1 MTRQVVWDW
10 RRSVSDQESRSLVKG
25 VSSLLGERWRELVL
39 LVVLLGSLFSMVA
52 LLGYRPEDP
61 TWLHPNTGRVMN
73 PCGPLGALLADVLFQ
88 TLGIGAW
95 AAFGSM
101 VVSVLALAGRRVLRP
116 FLFANLTLLYVS
128 ALGLVD
134 LLVGSDGPYP
144 VGGLLG
150 ARLTEALVAVV
161 GRVGAFL
168 AVGGAGLVAVTLL
181 GNIRWGA
188 VARWIVEFAEAR
200 WPAVR
205 DLVHA
210 GAVRTGNSTRAGAS
224 ASWSALRGVAGGGAT
239 STRGLFQRVLAS
251 FRAQGEAEEAVL
263 PDGLEDIDA
272 DPDLFVPS
280 ESIATAHSMPVVA
293 EVQWEPTQAGTSAGI
308 RDMFTDVAPRNVQD
322 RTSSVGSVFTSASRA
337 VPEPLSERTQP
348 GQITGDSTPW
358 ESIPDGP
365 EHTALSS
372 VPDVGP
378 ARNGVTLTPPPVE
391 RDEQPPAARRKREP
405 AVAVAQA
412 LSRKVAD
419 DGGEVR
425 KSKRGF
431 ADFRL
436 PKLSL
441 LDVVPEQKA
450 HFDGE
455 KLRELAQTVESTLA
469 SFKVTGEVVDIRVGP
484 VVTIFE
490 YLPDPGIKVSKIAGL
505 SDDLAMS
512 LCAVSVRIV
521 APIPGKG
528 VVGIEIPSPKRLN
541 IYFREMLASDEFRN
555 TKDLLPV
562 SLGKDVEGNVVIAN
576 LQKMPHVLVAGTT
589 GAGKSVGVNGML
601 MSLLYTLSPDDLR
614 LLLIDPKQLE
624 FKMYD
629 DVPHLLHP
637 VVTDPKKASAALD
650 WCVREMEDRYA
661 RLAAWNVRNIV
672 PYNEKVERESKNW
685 TAEKARKYVPKGW
698 QEGDP
703 LPGPEKMPFIVIVID
718 ELADLM
724 MVAKKEIETSIARIA
739 QKARACGIHLILA
752 TQRPSADVVTGLI
765 KSNMPTRIG
774 FKLKS
779 GLDSRVILDENGA
792 ERLLGRGDMLYSP
805 NGGSAGLLRVHG
817 AFVSDEEVERV
828 CDYLRQQATPQY
840 IDAVTADPAAASGDV
855 EEDRDPLFGDAAEVC
870 IGAGKAS
877 TSMVQRHLKIGY
889 NRAAR
894 IIDQLEAA
902 GVIGPADGARPREVL
917 VSSL

>member
-1 MTRQVVWDW
+1 MSEHDSK
-10 RRSVSDQESRSLVKG
+10 SVLKG
-25 VSSLLGERWRELVL
+25 ISALLGERWRELL
-39 LVVLLGSLFSMVA
+39 LLGTLLGSLFSMVA
-52 LLGYRPEDP
+52 LIGYAPEDP
-61 TWLHPNTGRVMN
+61 TWLRPNTGRVTN
-73 PCGPLGALLADVLFQ
+73 PCGPLGALIADVLFQ
-88 TLGIGAW
+88 NLGWGAW
-95 AAFGSM
+95 AAFGTM
-101 VVSVLALAGRRVLRP
+101 VASVLTLAGRSVLRP
-116 FLFANLTLLYVS
+116 FLLANLGVLYVAGLGAIHL
-128 ALGLVD
+128 ALG
-134 LLVGSDGPYP
+134 GEGPYP
-144 VGGLLG
+144 RGGQLG
-150 ARLTEALVAVV
+150 QTLAEALVAVV
-161 GRVGAFL
+161 GTVGAALVL
-168 AVGGAGLVAVTLL
+168 AGTVLGAVTLL
-181 GNIRWGA
+181 GNIRWGR
-188 VARWIVEFAEAR
+188 VARWMVDFAEAR

-205 DLVHA
+205 DLLHA
-210 GAVRTGNSTRAGAS
+210 GAVRTGETTKAGAS
-224 ASWSALRGVAGGGAT
+224 ASWSTLRAAAGGGAT
-239 STRGLFQRVLAS
+239 STRTLLQRVMAS
-251 FRAQGEAEEAVL
+251 FRGEESDAGLEEAEV
-263 PDGLEDIDA
+263 GLEAIDA

-280 ESIATAHSMPVVA
+280 DSIATAHSMPVVA
-293 EVQWEPTQAGTSAGI
+293 EVQWEPTVAGPSSGI

-322 RTSSVGSVFTSASRA
+322 RTSSVGSVFTGIASSA

-348 GQITGDSTPW
+348 GQITDDSTPW
-358 ESIPDGP
+358 ESIPDEP
-365 EHTALSS
+365 RDTALSA
-372 VPDVGP
+372 GP
-378 ARNGVTLTPPPVE
+378 LTNGVTLTPPPVE
-391 RDEQPPAARRKREP
+391 RDEEPPAPRVRKGEV
-405 AVAVAQA
+405 AVAVAEA
-412 LSRKVAD
+412 LSRKVSSD

-425 KSKRGF
+425 KSRKGF
-431 ADFRL
+431 KDFRL

-441 LDVVPEQKA
+441 LDIVPEQKA

-455 KLRELAQTVESTLA
+455 KLRELAQTVEATLA
-469 SFKVTGEVVDIRVGP
+469 SFKVTGEVVNIRVGP

-490 YLPDPGIKVSKIAGL
+490 FLPESGIKVSRIAGL

-512 LCAVSVRIV
+512 LCATSVRIV

-528 VVGIEIPSPKRLN
+528 VVGIEIPSPKRLD
-541 IYFREMLASDEFRN
+541 IYFRELLASDEFRN

-562 SLGKDVEGNVVIAN
+562 ALGKDVEGNAVFGN

-601 MSLLYTLSPDDLR
+601 LSLLYTLSPEDLR

-637 VVTDPKKASAALD
+637 VVTDPKKAAAALD

-672 PYNEKVERESKNW
+672 PYNEKVEREAKNW
-685 TAEKARKYVPKGW
+685 SPEKARKYVPKGW
-698 QEGDP
+698 TEGDP
-703 LPGPEKMPFIVIVID
+703 LPEPEKMPFIVIVID

-739 QKARACGIHLILA
+739 QKARACGIHLVLA

-765 KSNMPTRIG
+765 KSNMPTRIA

-805 NGGSAGLLRVHG
+805 NGGSGGIERVHG

-828 CDYLRQQATPQY
+828 CDYLREQAAPQY
-840 IDAVTADPAAASGDV
+840 IDAVTAEPGV
-855 EEDRDPLFGDAAEVC
+855 EEEISDEERDPLFAEAAEVV

-894 IIDQLEAA
+894 IIDQLEMA
-902 GVIGPADGARPREVL
+902 GIVGPADGARPRDVL
-917 VSSL
+917 VSSI